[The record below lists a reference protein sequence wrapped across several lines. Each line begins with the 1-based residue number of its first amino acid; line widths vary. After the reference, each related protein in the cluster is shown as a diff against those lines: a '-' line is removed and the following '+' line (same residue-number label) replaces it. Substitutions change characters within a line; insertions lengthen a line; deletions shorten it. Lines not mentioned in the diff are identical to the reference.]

1 MINKTVGLIL
11 ISALVLSYSLE
22 FTEEPTNYCLE
33 KESWKEWD
41 ELVQKYP
48 NEEDIQI
55 LHALRIGLCTKIER
69 GSITFEQ
76 ANDMFNRAHDMVI
89 GKKKA
94 EQKKKKPKL

>member
-1 MINKTVGLIL
+1 MIYKTVGLIL
-11 ISALVLSYSLE
+11 MSALVLSYSHG
-22 FTEEPTNYCLE
+22 FTEEPTNYCLD

-48 NEEDIQI
+48 NDEDIQI

-89 GKKKA
+89 EKKKA
-94 EQKKKKPKL
+94 EQKKKKLRF